1 MPHVADELVG
11 FCRDAGSVDPSRFD
25 RAGWRLL
32 VRVLICGGGVIGA
45 AIAYFLSRRGAEAI
59 VIERTEVACAASGKS
74 GGFLAL
80 DWCDGTAL
88 EALARRS
95 FALHAR
101 LPEEIGGDWGYRRL
115 ETFGGVIGSR
125 VDGRSSRQSGVRWV
139 SDRVTISQ
147 HLGSPESTAQVHP
160 ARFTRA
166 LMGAAESQGPSSGS
180 AASRALLRDHE
191 REFCRGSSGRRRGTL
206 RRCGGDRDGTLVDPC
221 RRMAA
226 ASAGIRPE
234 GA

>member
-1 MPHVADELVG
+1 M
-11 FCRDAGSVDPSRFD
+11 
-25 RAGWRLL
+25 
-32 VRVLICGGGVIGA
+32 RVLICGGGVIGA

-115 ETFGGVIGSR
+115 DTFGGVIGSG
-125 VDGRSSRQSGVRWV
+125 VDHRSLRQPSGVSWV

-147 HLGSPESTAQVHP
+147 RLGSPESTAQVHP
-160 ARFTRA
+160 AKFTRA
-166 LMGAAESQGPSSGS
+166 LMRAAELAWGRAPDRPRLRGAPRSQRG
-180 AASRALLRDHE
+180 L
-191 REFCRGSSGRRRGTL
+191 CRGS
-206 RRCGGDRDGTLVDPC
+206 
-221 RRMAA
+221 
-226 ASAGIRPE
+226 
-234 GA
+234 

>member
-1 MPHVADELVG
+1 M
-11 FCRDAGSVDPSRFD
+11 
-25 RAGWRLL
+25 
-32 VRVLICGGGVIGA
+32 RVLICGGGVIGA

-115 ETFGGVIGSR
+115 DTFGGVIGS
-125 VDGRSSRQSGVRWV
+125 
-139 SDRVTISQ
+139 
-147 HLGSPESTAQVHP
+147 
-160 ARFTRA
+160 
-166 LMGAAESQGPSSGS
+166 
-180 AASRALLRDHE
+180 
-191 REFCRGSSGRRRGTL
+191 GRRPQVLETAFRCELGL
-206 RRCGGDRDGTLVDPC
+206 GQGDDQPALGLAGSRPRRFIPPDSPVP
-221 RRMAA
+221 
-226 ASAGIRPE
+226 
-234 GA
+234 